1 MSAVTARTLH
11 KKAFRD
17 LRRRL
22 PQAAAIGATV
32 MLGVLLFIASYDS
45 FRNVQASYDRTYAR
59 THFADLTVTGG
70 DSDTLAMA
78 IRNVT
83 DIHRVVTRTQAD
95 RPMMINGTKLVG
107 RVVGTPWSNRN
118 GINDIDL
125 IEGRLPDPTGDDQVL
140 VERHTASTF
149 GLAAGQDLQVFDGT
163 KWREVTVSG
172 IARSP
177 EYLWPARNRQDILG
191 DPHAFAV
198 LFAPESLARALSART
213 TPNQALIQMADGA
226 APSDRNRVADVL
238 RSLGAVDIQD
248 RGDQPSDGALREN
261 FNGFSVMAIG
271 FPAMF
276 LSAAAIAGYVLIT
289 RLVYTERP
297 VIGTLLALGA
307 RRGAVVRHYVWHG
320 TLIAVVA
327 AVAGVLAG
335 WAATSAYTT
344 LYASLLGLPDT
355 VIEHRIPT
363 AVIGLVLGLAT
374 GVIAGLTP
382 AMSAARTEPAEAMRG
397 DGMRRTRVGLVTR
410 LSARWA
416 LLPVAVRMALR
427 SLTRSRRRTV
437 ATMVGG
443 VLALVLI
450 LASAGMLT
458 SVRAALDIQFN
469 RIQRQDA
476 TVMTASSANDVG
488 AQLLSLPGVA
498 IAEPATIARVTV
510 AANRHTY
517 PTSLTGLEAATVMH
531 GFRTPEGTA
540 RTLPPDGV
548 LAGVALVNKLGVRV
562 GEDVTVMPA
571 AGPARQI
578 RLAGLVDEPLGTA
591 LYATNTVARSIT
603 NAGPDGYL
611 LRFDDGVDRN
621 RVRAA
626 ATGLDGVVAYTD
638 ARAVEHQ
645 IESYLVI
652 FWAFA
657 GSMLVL
663 GALLAFTVIYVTMT
677 VNLAER
683 TGELATLRAAGVP
696 IRRLTAVVA
705 IENVAAI
712 LLAVPIGLAGGVAAG
727 WLFLRSYNNDLFN
740 LHLSIDPAVLVVATV
755 AVVVTAALSQFP
767 AARLI
772 DRIDIASVVRER
784 AQ

>member
-1 MSAVTARTLH
+1 VAIRALH

-22 PQAAAIGATV
+22 PQAAAIGVTV

-45 FRNVQASYDRTYAR
+45 FRNVQASYDRTYFR

-70 DSDTLAMA
+70 DPDTFAVA
-78 IRNVT
+78 VRNTVGV
-83 DIHRVVTRTQAD
+83 RSVVTRTQAD
-95 RPMMINGTKLVG
+95 RPMTINGTKLVG
-107 RVVGTPWSNRN
+107 RVVGMPSPNSH

-125 IEGRLPDPTGDDQVL
+125 IDGRLPARDDQVL
-140 VERHTASTF
+140 VERHTANTF
-149 GLAAGQDLQVFDGT
+149 GLAAGQHLQVFDGRS
-163 KWREVTVSG
+163 WREVTISG

-198 LFAPESLARALSART
+198 LFAAEPLARSLSART
-213 TPNQALIQMADGA
+213 TPNQTLIELVNGA
-226 APSDRNRVADVL
+226 TQSDRNVVVGVL
-238 RSLGAVDIQD
+238 RSVGAVDIED
-248 RGDQPSDGALREN
+248 RGDQPSDAALREN

-271 FPAMF
+271 FPVLF

-289 RLVYTERP
+289 RLVHTERP
-297 VIGTLLALGA
+297 IIGTLLALGA
-307 RRGAVVRHYVWHG
+307 RRGAVISHYVWHG
-320 TLIAVVA
+320 TLIAAVA
-327 AVAGVLAG
+327 AIAGVLAG
-335 WAATSAYTT
+335 WAATSGYTT

-355 VIEHRIPT
+355 VIEHRIPI
-363 AVIGLVLGLAT
+363 AIIGLVLGLAT
-374 GVIAGLTP
+374 GVIAGLAP
-382 AMSAARTEPAEAMRG
+382 AIGAARTAPAEAMRG
-397 DGMRRTRVGLVTR
+397 YGVRPMRIGLLTR
-410 LSARWA
+410 LSSRWT
-416 LLPVAVRMALR
+416 LLPVAARMALR

-458 SVRAALDIQFN
+458 SVRAMLNVQFN
-469 RIQRQDA
+469 SVQRQDA
-476 TVMTASSANDVG
+476 TVLTAPNSNDVG

-498 IAEPATIARVTV
+498 IVEPATIARVTIV
-510 AANRHTY
+510 TNGHTY
-517 PTSLTGLEAATVMH
+517 PTSLTGLEPATVMH
-531 GFRTPEGTA
+531 EFRAPDGGA

-548 LAGVALVNKLGVRV
+548 LAGAALANKLSVRV
-562 GEDVTVMPA
+562 GEDMTVMPA
-571 AGPARQI
+571 AGPARQV

-591 LYATNTVARSIT
+591 LYATTTVAQSIT

-611 LRFDDGVDRN
+611 LRFDNGVDRN

-626 ATGLDGVVAYTD
+626 ATGLAGVVAYTD
-638 ARAVEHQ
+638 AHAVKNQ

-652 FWAFA
+652 FWVFA
-657 GSMLVL
+657 GAMLVM
-663 GALLAFTVIYVTMT
+663 GALLAFTVIYVIMT

-696 IRRLTAVVA
+696 IRRLTAAVA
-705 IENVAAI
+705 VENIAAI
-712 LLAVPIGLAGGVAAG
+712 SLAVPIGLVAGIGAG
-727 WLFLRSYNNDLFN
+727 WMFLRSYNNDLFN
-740 LHLSIDPAVLVVATV
+740 LHLSVGPAVLILATV
-755 AVVVTAALSQFP
+755 AVIVTAAVSQFP

-772 DRIDIASVVRER
+772 ERIDVAKVVRER